1 MKAPISST
9 TLTAIVAAAKVV
21 SAETEPRPKAARTP
35 ATKRI
40 RPGSTRL
47 YQPAGSEHLERSPA
61 RSPAER
67 RTAPDGRECG
77 QGRKAP
83 IHSPDCAETAT
94 VSSGHLAL
102 TERRPKMAPEPAR

>member
-9 TLTAIVAAAKVV
+9 TLTAIVATAKVV

-47 YQPAGSEHLERSPA
+47 YQPAASAIAVAWPEYSATMSLGLVPGSVGTVPA
-61 RSPAER
+61 PKPSIA
-67 RTAPDGRECG
+67 THS
-77 QGRKAP
+77 RK
-83 IHSPDCAETAT
+83 
-94 VSSGHLAL
+94 
-102 TERRPKMAPEPAR
+102 